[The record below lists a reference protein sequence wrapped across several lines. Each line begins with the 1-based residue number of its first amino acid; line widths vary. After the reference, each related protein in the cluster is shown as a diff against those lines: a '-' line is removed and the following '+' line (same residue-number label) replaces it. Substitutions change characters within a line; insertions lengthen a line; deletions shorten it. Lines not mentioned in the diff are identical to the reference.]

1 MAQTYIGFNQLVVK
15 MLGDANF
22 RAAVMKNPAA
32 ALKSIKVTATK
43 AQIAALKGVD
53 WNGLEKVFQSFQK
66 GVHPNTFT

>member
-15 MLGDANF
+15 MLGDATF

-32 ALKSIKVTATK
+32 ALRSIRVKATAR
-43 AQIAALKGVD
+43 QIAALKAVD
-53 WNGLEKVFQSFQK
+53 WASLERVFQSFQK